1 MAKTQTLPT
10 WLCLNACDDK
20 TASGFAD
27 VRTGEEIHGGA
38 LNLGDYFDLTEAE
51 AKQLSYLTTGTL
63 HAGRYRRVQVD
74 SGATQAYV
82 KTGTIG
88 YMVSGLQPNLN
99 VVTSYDKGIVGVH
112 PVVFLNAITVGNF
125 GFVQEMGIATCL
137 CQAAA
142 LSAVG
147 AAGNLVNAVATG
159 VIDAPAATTTWTQN
173 IVGIQLDPAMIA
185 TKIRVSLLWVAQQ
198 G

>member
-1 MAKTQTLPT
+1 MPKNQTLPT

-20 TASGFAD
+20 TATGMAD
-27 VRTGEEIHGGA
+27 VRTGDAIYGGA
-38 LNLGDYFDLTEAE
+38 LNLGDYFDITEAE

-112 PVVFLNAITVGNF
+112 TVIFLNAITAGNF
-125 GFVQEMGIATCL
+125 GFVQEVCGGIGNCL
-137 CQAAA
+137 CGTTIT
-142 LSAVG
+142 SAG
-147 AAGNLVNAVATG
+147 TAGDPVNAVATG
-159 VIDAPAATTTWTQN
+159 VIDRPSSTIWVPAQ
-173 IVGIQLDPAMIA
+173 VGLCLDPPMPKTI
-185 TKIRVSLLWVAQQ
+185 IRVSLT
-198 G
+198 GSPMGG